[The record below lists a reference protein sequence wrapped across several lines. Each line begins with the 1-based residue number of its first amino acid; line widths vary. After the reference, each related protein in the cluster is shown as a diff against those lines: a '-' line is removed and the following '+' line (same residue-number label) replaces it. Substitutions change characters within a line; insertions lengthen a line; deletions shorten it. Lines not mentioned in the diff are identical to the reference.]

1 MAATAAMPLCRALA
15 RLSNFEL
22 HIQWRYVLFIHS
34 VWVRPLWDSRF
45 YLFKIQIPPRII
57 SLCLWLSLRK
67 VRKWAG

>member
-1 MAATAAMPLCRALA
+1 MAATAAMPLYRASA

-22 HIQWRYVLFIHS
+22 NHHAIRSLYSQRVGNTLG
-34 VWVRPLWDSRF
+34 DSRF

-67 VRKWAG
+67 VRKRAG